1 MLVET
6 EFRKLEKF
14 HAAYFRG
21 TNYFDGDGAQN
32 YLVFQPEY
40 KYFEKYSVTGS
51 GDYVT
56 LWKSKGLSNE
66 KVTVDKITAI
76 ARPKL
81 KYYNARI
88 DVKLEESLLRQN
100 NATYN
105 HWPIVN
111 IYITYKISSTDNS
124 NIVLENCLF
133 GALKISNT
141 TALDTGKYE
150 YSGYGICF
158 DSSGSCTHPD
168 GVMGNFLWSKYD
180 WFKTCFK

>member
-66 KVTVDKITAI
+66 KISIDKTTAI
-76 ARPKL
+76 VHPKL
-81 KYYNARI
+81 EYYNARI

-105 HWPIVN
+105 HWPILN
-111 IYITYKISSTDNS
+111 IYIVYKISGIHNS
-124 NIVLENCLF
+124 NIVLENFLF
-133 GALKISNT
+133 GAIKISNT
-141 TALDTGKYE
+141 AALDTDKYE
-150 YSGYGICF
+150 YSGYSIF
-158 DSSGSCTHPD
+158 FESSGSYTHPD
-168 GVMGNFLWSKYD
+168 I
-180 WFKTCFK
+180 